1 VSDAQIRVL
10 VAEDEEHLGAILE
23 HFLAG
28 RGYAVTMCRDGRTA
42 LTALQSGRYDVALL
56 DIVMPELDGLEVL
69 RQLQSESDPPEV
81 ITITGNGTIDTAIT
95 AIKLGAYDYIA
106 KPYRMAEIDVM
117 VRRAWEKRE
126 LARANQL
133 LRARVSGCIPATMA
147 AEGVRM
153 RELVARAASVAPGSE
168 PVIIQGE
175 AGVGK
180 THLARY
186 IHGHSHRPADVYVE
200 IVGRE
205 EIADMRAYLF
215 GDVRSDTSRQVGVLQ
230 RAERG
235 TVVLDANVLT
245 NDERAALADVLASR
259 TFTPRGGDPVP
270 LLARVIVC
278 ERIARAGMASLTDAM
293 PGTRLSVPPL
303 RERADDYGPLAS
315 QLLAY
320 VDDGRTRTMT
330 PDAIAVLTE
339 YSWPA
344 NVRELR
350 AVLVRAA
357 ILATSF
363 QLTAAD
369 VRNALSAA
377 GPTVAS
383 ASTTAATT
391 AVTTAA
397 TTDASAGLAVEAAML
412 ADVTVPVT
420 LADLERSHIGA
431 MLVRHHWHQGRAAE
445 ALGISTKTLYRKMR
459 EYGFTRPRKRR
470 LARSGTALATPVGAG
485 SAPGAE

>member
-23 HFLAG
+23 HFLVG

-147 AEGVRM
+147 AESVRM
-153 RELVARAASVAPGSE
+153 RELVARAAAVAPGNE

-175 AGVGK
+175 AGAGK

-200 IVGRE
+200 IVGRDG
-205 EIADMRAYLF
+205 IADMRAYLF
-215 GDVRSDTSRQVGVLQ
+215 GDVRSDAARQVGVLQ

-235 TVVLDANVLT
+235 TVVVDANVLT
-245 NDERAALADVLASR
+245 NDERAALAGVLASW
-259 TFTPRGGDPVP
+259 TFTPLGGEPVP

-278 ERIARAGMASLTDAM
+278 EQIARAGTASLTDAM

-303 RERADDYGPLAS
+303 RERTDDYGTLAS

-320 VDDGRTRTMT
+320 VDDGHTRTMA
-330 PDAIAVLTE
+330 PDAIAVLAE

-357 ILATSF
+357 ILATSL

-369 VRNALSAA
+369 VRSALSAA
-377 GPTVAS
+377 GPTVAA
-383 ASTTAATT
+383 ASTTDAATDMT
-391 AVTTAA
+391 A
-397 TTDASAGLAVEAAML
+397 DAVAGLAVEAAML

-485 SAPGAE
+485 STPGAE